1 VNTTDIVRHLSLEPH
16 EDGPELTAAERVSRE
31 ILRMEYVCWR
41 RDNPFSDALD
51 WAMYARTLE
60 LEA

>member
-1 VNTTDIVRHLSLEPH
+1 
-16 EDGPELTAAERVSRE
+16 
-31 ILRMEYVCWR
+31 MEYVCWR